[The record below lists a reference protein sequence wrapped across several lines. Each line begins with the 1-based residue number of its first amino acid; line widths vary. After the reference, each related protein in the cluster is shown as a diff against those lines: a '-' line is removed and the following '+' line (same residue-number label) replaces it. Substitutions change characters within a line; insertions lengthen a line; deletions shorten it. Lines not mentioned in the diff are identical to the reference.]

1 MCFFRQIKVVSKFR
15 QIKAATKFRQIK
27 AATKSCQIEALWFR
41 KLSFGLLLKDP
52 IGKKGNTMGNCLS
65 KEYHVSIEDLLNE
78 MMWIFFSYLDSK
90 ERLNISLVNQ
100 RWFQTFNWQMEGLES
115 KYLQALKKIQTPKKC
130 LLCHVIEWTW
140 IKISKYCC
148 LNGRRLNLYWTFP
161 SLVVKSMGKAYLLL
175 PI

>member
-1 MCFFRQIKVVSKFR
+1 MASILRRKQPFWKAKRNQILDVCS
-15 QIKAATKFRQIK
+15 
-27 AATKSCQIEALWFR
+27 EDLPNEL
-41 KLSFGLLLKDP
+41 LSEILSY
-52 IGKKGNTMGNCLS
+52 LS
-65 KEYHVSIEDLLNE
+65 K
-78 MMWIFFSYLDSK
+78 K
-90 ERLNISLVNQ
+90 EKLGVSLVNQ